1 MRNKYALF
9 WMWMFLLPLALDFKG
24 AQTASKLVQIFL
36 VLPTV
41 GAGVALLLIAPRFAR
56 RSKMRSFVTV
66 ALLITIVGSAVT
78 QLVQGNDMGN
88 YLRVLLPFLLMLLGY
103 FVGCHPWNQQRLEQI
118 ERVMFWSMVVSLFFS
133 FAYGLATGGSLENVR
148 FRIVSVTFL
157 CLQGLL
163 LHEFVV
169 AKRLSKLSV
178 ALFLVTI
185 VIELLSVTRS
195 LLVGTVLLFAFAT
208 WIAAPSLKHLL
219 KSGARAVMI
228 GALLTGMAFAAA
240 AMFPTVA
247 EHWTQRIFFSS
258 ETESGRDPTT
268 ITRLAEMKDQY
279 DQTTGSAVSVIAG
292 MGYGH
297 NYRYSPSYLPDL
309 AGQMSAKD
317 FYAIKEWA
325 AGHNFWVYQFFAGGI
340 LFGLALPF
348 AVLFALWRGSRAYR
362 VMAPPRARRALPAGP
377 RPRAAGARRAARDL
391 RRRQSARQPFL
402 GARVRCGARLARRE
416 LRADRPRDAHAGRGQ
431 PGASAPAAL
440 WRGLR
445 PVVRRPATLPA
456 GPAAARTRD
465 PAAAP
470 GAGAIPHAR
479 PPQTA
484 FRFEHTRAAWLTW
497 RRAA

>member
-1 MRNKYALF
+1 
-9 WMWMFLLPLALDFKG
+9 
-24 AQTASKLVQIFL
+24 
-36 VLPTV
+36 
-41 GAGVALLLIAPRFAR
+41 
-56 RSKMRSFVTV
+56 
-66 ALLITIVGSAVT
+66 
-78 QLVQGNDMGN
+78 MGN

-103 FVGCHPWNQQRLEQI
+103 FVGCHPWDQQRLEQI

-240 AMFPTVA
+240 AMFPNVA

-279 DQTTGSAVSVIAG
+279 DQTTASAVSVIAG

-297 NYRYSPSYLPDL
+297 NYRYSPAYLPDL
-309 AGQMSAKD
+309 ARPDEREGFLRDQGM
-317 FYAIKEWA
+317 
-325 AGHNFWVYQFFAGGI
+325 GRGPQF
-340 LFGLALPF
+340 LGLSIF
-348 AVLFALWRGSRAYR
+348 RGRHPVRSRAALR
-362 VMAPPRARRALPAGP
+362 RAVRALARLQSVSRMAPPRARRALPAGP
-377 RPRAAGARRAARDL
+377 RPCAAVLAALPATSVGGNPLGNRFSGLVFGVALGLLVASYGRIAHAMRMRAAANPAQQRQPLYGADFGP
-391 RRRQSARQPFL
+391 RRRP
-402 GARVRCGARLARRE
+402 
-416 LRADRPRDAHAGRGQ
+416 
-431 PGASAPAAL
+431 PAI
-440 WRGLR
+440 
-445 PVVRRPATLPA
+445 PA
-456 GPAAARTRD
+456 GPATGRTRD
-465 PAAAP
+465 PAAAT

-479 PPQTA
+479 PSKTA
-484 FRFEHTRAAWLTW
+484 FRLEHARAAWLTW

>member
-24 AQTASKLVQIFL
+24 AQTANKLVQIFL
-36 VLPTV
+36 VLPTI

-56 RSKMRSFVTV
+56 RSKLRSFVTV
-66 ALLITIVGSAVT
+66 ALSITIVGSVVT

-118 ERVMFWSMVVSLFFS
+118 ERVMFWAMVVSLFFS
-133 FAYGLATGGSLENVR
+133 FAYGMATGGDLENVR
-148 FRIVSVTFL
+148 FRIISVTFL

-169 AKRLSKLSV
+169 AKRLSTLSV

-195 LLVGTVLLFAFAT
+195 LVVGTVLLFAFAT

-219 KSGARAVMI
+219 KSGARAATI
-228 GALLTGMAFAAA
+228 GVLLTGMAFAAA
-240 AMFPTVA
+240 AMFPSVA
-247 EHWTQRIFFSS
+247 EHWTQRLFFSA

-279 DQTTGSAVSVIAG
+279 DQTTSSTVSIIAG

-297 NYRYSPSYLPDL
+297 NYRYSPAYLPDL

-325 AGHNFWVYQFFAGGI
+325 AGHNFWVYQLFAGGI
-340 LFGLALPF
+340 LFGLALPI
-348 AVLFALWRGSRAYR
+348 AVLVALWRGARAYR
-362 VMAPPRARRALPAGP
+362 AWRRRAPDVLYLPVLGRALLVLAALPAFSVGGNPLGNRFSGLVFGVALGLLVASYGRIAHAMRMRAATNPAPSRRPLYGADFGPSYTGP
-377 RPRAAGARRAARDL
+377 RPY
-391 RRRQSARQPFL
+391 QPQQHPQEEPEIL
-402 GARVRCGARLARRE
+402 
-416 LRADRPRDAHAGRGQ
+416 PSQ
-431 PGASAPAAL
+431 PAPAPSL
-440 WRGLR
+440 THGRHKPPSGSS
-445 PVVRRPATLPA
+445 TL
-456 GPAAARTRD
+456 
-465 PAAAP
+465 AP
-470 GAGAIPHAR
+470 LA
-479 PPQTA
+479 
-484 FRFEHTRAAWLTW
+484 
-497 RRAA
+497 

>member
-178 ALFLVTI
+178 ALFLVTV

-362 VMAPPRARRALPAGP
+362 VWRRRAPDVLYLPVLGRALLVLAALPATSVGGNPLGNRFSGLVFGVALGLLVASYGRIAHAMRMRAAANPAHQRPPLYGADFGPSYAGP
-377 RPRAAGARRAARDL
+377 RPY
-391 RRRQSARQPFL
+391 
-402 GARVRCGARLARRE
+402 
-416 LRADRPRDAHAGRGQ
+416 Q
-431 PGASAPAAL
+431 PGPQQQEPEILPPHPAPAPSL
-440 WRGLR
+440 THDRHKPPSGSS
-445 PVVRRPATLPA
+445 TLVPL
-456 GPAAARTRD
+456 G
-465 PAAAP
+465 
-470 GAGAIPHAR
+470 
-479 PPQTA
+479 
-484 FRFEHTRAAWLTW
+484 
-497 RRAA
+497 